1 MDNEIKTILVSPHSD
16 DIAYSIGGTL
26 LQNFFNRPILMVTI
40 FTKSNYSPCIKISG
54 SEIISK
60 LRHLE
65 DIGFTDKLEMGYQ
78 GLNFDEPPLRG
89 YSRMGIFTNNNP
101 NSDPIY
107 TEVHNSL
114 LKLIKSYPCDLIV
127 SPMGLGN
134 HIDHIML
141 CDICCRI
148 AKENN
153 IRIVFYEDLQYA
165 STLTLK
171 QIKVRAYSINPHL
184 KYFNI
189 NVSPIFNDKIE
200 NMKFYKTQARRTVF
214 TLIKSHALRLGIENK
229 SLIDMF
235 GPYNLYK
242 YLLFLFTN
250 KRVNIPLYE
259 RIWYENGGT
268 NEHNT
273 SEIKINKTE
282 KIYEQI
288 LKGD

>member
-78 GLNFDEPPLRG
+78 GLNFNEPPLRG

-101 NSDPIY
+101 DSDPIY

-165 STLTLK
+165 SMLTLK
-171 QIKVRAYSINPHL
+171 QIKIRAYSINPNL

-189 NVSPIFNDKIE
+189 NISPIFNNKIE